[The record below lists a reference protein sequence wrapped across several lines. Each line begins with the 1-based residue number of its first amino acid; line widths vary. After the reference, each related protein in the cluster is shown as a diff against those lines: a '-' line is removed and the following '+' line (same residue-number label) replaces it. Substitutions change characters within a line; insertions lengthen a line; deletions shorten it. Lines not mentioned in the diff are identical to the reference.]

1 VIEMT
6 RNLSLE
12 EEVLVN
18 RISQEEL
25 FADTCEVAKE
35 VRLSGSMEELR
46 AFYFI
51 QKRLQSF
58 GLDAEIEYDDAY
70 ISIPIQSSL
79 KVDGEMIESIT
90 HSMSKDL
97 NNEELIA
104 ESILIEEVNEE
115 SLNLIKGKIAIFDS
129 IAIPDIVKQFQDYG
143 AVGAIFINGP
153 NTHEMIVSR
162 IWGNPSI
169 KDRDL
174 LPNLPVISVNN
185 QNGDKLL
192 DLLKT
197 TDNIVTIS
205 TEVHS
210 KWIKIPRLIAEIR
223 GGYETDHFVLLC
235 GHVDS
240 WHYGAM
246 DNGSANSLMLQVVK
260 ILTQEKAKFKRNLR
274 IAFWSGHSHGRYAGS
289 AAYCDK
295 NWEDLAENGVM
306 HFYVDSVGGKGA
318 ESFVDSNAMA
328 ETEDIAIDL
337 IGRLTTQQFVGKRYS
352 RSADQSFWGTGI
364 PSLYMGM
371 AEQNLSENPALKN
384 VQKIFGGSKGGG
396 FGWWWHTVE
405 DTIDKIDSDVLRKDC
420 EVYLLSLYKV
430 LTDQLIPVNHLKSLR
445 EIQTHILC
453 YQEKGQGIA
462 DLSITIN
469 RLSEIEGKLRRI
481 KENKLFIEKNSNQ
494 VDVYNDFSIS
504 LSRRLIPINYVKGS
518 IFEHDL
524 ASSSVPIP
532 ALSLISNYE
541 KSLREDTFYYLQ
553 TAIRREVN
561 RLNYELK
568 KVINEIDSFEKDIE
582 AGLN

>member
-1 VIEMT
+1 MT

-12 EEVLVN
+12 EETLVN
-18 RISQEEL
+18 SISQEEL

-46 AFYFI
+46 AFHFI

-58 GLDAEIEYDDAY
+58 GVDAEIEFDDAY

-79 KVDGEMIESIT
+79 RVDGIMIESIT

-97 NNEELIA
+97 KNKELIA

-143 AVGAIFINGP
+143 AIGAIFINGP

-185 QNGDKLL
+185 QNGDRLL

-197 TDNIVTIS
+197 TENIVTIS
-205 TEVHS
+205 TEVQS
-210 KWIKIPRLIAEIR
+210 KWIKIPRLIAEIK

-337 IGRLTTQQFVGKRYS
+337 IGRLTNQQFVGKRYS
-352 RSADQSFWGTGI
+352 RSADQSFWGTGM

-371 AEQNLSENPALKN
+371 AEQTLTVNPALKN

-430 LTDQLIPVNHLKSLR
+430 LTDHLIPVNHLKSVQ
-445 EIQTHILC
+445 EIQTHILD
-453 YQEKGQGIA
+453 YQEKGRGIA
-462 DLSITIN
+462 DLSNTIN

-481 KENKLFIEKNSNQ
+481 IKNKLFIGKNSSQ
-494 VDVYNDFSIS
+494 VDLYNDFSIS
-504 LSRRLIPINYVKGS
+504 LSRSLIPINYVKGS

-524 ASSSVPIP
+524 ASNSVPIP

-541 KSLREDTFYYLQ
+541 KSLREDTFYYLK

-568 KVINEIDSFEKDIE
+568 KVIYEIDSFEKDIE
-582 AGLN
+582 AGFE